1 MGRHR
6 RMSYSA
12 TALNSLTHVPKHP
25 AGRIATGWWVRH
37 EYYSPPLRLPLFAIM
52 PQARDYSTSNMAL
65 GRIGLPNDVAGVIAF
80 FCEPAASFISGA
92 IINIDG
98 GYHL

>member
-1 MGRHR
+1 
-6 RMSYSA
+6 
-12 TALNSLTHVPKHP
+12 
-25 AGRIATGWWVRH
+25 
-37 EYYSPPLRLPLFAIM
+37 M